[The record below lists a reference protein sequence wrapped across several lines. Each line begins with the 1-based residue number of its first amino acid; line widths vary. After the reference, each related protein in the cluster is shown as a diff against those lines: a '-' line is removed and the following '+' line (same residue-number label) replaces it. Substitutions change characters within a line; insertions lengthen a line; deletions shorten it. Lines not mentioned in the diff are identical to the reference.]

1 MIRMSVSKKD
11 RGDFTR
17 GSTNLL
23 QIALKLRSRFPD
35 ACVDQADLVTEKDIR
50 VDKPVCIMVLAK
62 GQPELMLKGMN
73 GLCDFH
79 PRFLL

>member
-1 MIRMSVSKKD
+1 VSKKD

-23 QIALKLRSRFPD
+23 QIALKLRSRFPN
-35 ACVDQADLVTEKDIR
+35 ACVDQTDLVTEKDIR
-50 VDKPVCIMVLAK
+50 INKPVCIIVLAK
-62 GQPELMLKGMN
+62 GQPERVLKGMDR
-73 GLCDFH
+73 LCDFH